1 MRIAAN
7 WGCQSSVGR
16 QGWETVDSRLADGF
30 LACRVCLSRDRT
42 DPKAWYVPKGLMDI
56 PPEGELEK
64 STVENVKVGVFTCR
78 VVVWL

>member
-1 MRIAAN
+1 
-7 WGCQSSVGR
+7 
-16 QGWETVDSRLADGF
+16 
-30 LACRVCLSRDRT
+30 
-42 DPKAWYVPKGLMDI
+42 MDI